1 MLATFVLLGRRI
13 FEPQMNTDDFGGLW
27 SEGHAFDFKAG
38 IAEVQQ
44 KT

>member
-1 MLATFVLLGRRI
+1 MLGRSGVLRVRV

-27 SEGHAFDFKAG
+27 SEDEAFDFKAG